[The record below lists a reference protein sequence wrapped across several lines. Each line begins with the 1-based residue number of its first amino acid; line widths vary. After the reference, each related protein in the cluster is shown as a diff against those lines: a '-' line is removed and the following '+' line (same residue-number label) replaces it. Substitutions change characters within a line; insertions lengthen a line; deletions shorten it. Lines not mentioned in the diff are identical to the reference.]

1 MIAVL
6 RGAGLALAAVLA
18 SPAMAQG
25 LPDVPELAQPGAYPV
40 GVLRMDLTDPAQKR
54 TLPLTI
60 WYPATG
66 QGSGAPARYV
76 MKTPGPATS
85 GGHTGVARADVPA
98 LTGKRFPL
106 VVFSHGY
113 RNWATGFSDL
123 AEGLASHGYVVAS
136 IDHQDLEPTTPES
149 RLRSFAQVVLTRSAD
164 QRFVI
169 AELTRRAGTG
179 PLANAYDSTSIALIG
194 YSMGGFGAL
203 ITGGAGLDPAGPLY
217 KVAPPGSLADYA
229 EGAPLEAQAP
239 AGVKAIV
246 AFAPWGGSEPL
257 RAWSAKGLA
266 NLTTPTLFIVGDQD
280 DVSGYR
286 DGVGW
291 LYRNALRADR
301 TMLVYQNA
309 HHNVAGDG
317 VAGIL
322 DPTFEWVE
330 RLEEPVWRRD
340 RILSINRHFVT
351 AFLDRTLKKDAAHG
365 AFLTVPTEKAADGN
379 WPLGAGQ
386 SVGARYAAPDDA
398 GSRGYWP
405 GFQRRWALGLEL
417 HHAAPGARP

>member
-6 RGAGLALAAVLA
+6 RGAGLVLAAVLA
-18 SPAMAQG
+18 SPAVAQG

-54 TLPLTI
+54 DLPLTI
-60 WYPATG
+60 WYPSAG
-66 QGSGAPARYV
+66 QGGAPAHYV
-76 MKTPGPATS
+76 MKTPGPAAT
-85 GGHTGVARADVPA
+85 GGHVGVARVDVPA

-123 AEGLASHGYVVAS
+123 AEGLASHGYVVAA
-136 IDHQDLEPTTPES
+136 IDHTDIEPAKPEEG
-149 RLRSFAQVVLTRSAD
+149 LRSFARVVQTRSAD

-169 AELTRRAGTG
+169 AELTRRATRG
-179 PLANAYDSTSIALIG
+179 PLANSYDPTAIALIG

-203 ITGGAGLDPAGPLY
+203 ITAGAGLDPKNPFF
-217 KVAPPGSLADYA
+217 KIAPGMDAYA
-229 EGAPLEAQAP
+229 EGSSLEAQAP

-246 AFAPWGGSEPL
+246 AFAPWGATPPL
-257 RAWSAKGLA
+257 RAWTPKAVA
-266 NLTTPTLFIVGDQD
+266 NITVPILFAVGDQD
-280 DVSGYR
+280 DVSGYGE
-286 DGVGW
+286 GVEW
-291 LYRNALRADR
+291 LYQNAVGADR

-309 HHNVAGDG
+309 RHNIVGDG
-317 VAGIL
+317 VAGIP
-322 DPTFEWVE
+322 DPSFEWVE

-340 RILSINRHFVT
+340 RILAINRHFVT
-351 AFLDRTLKKDAAHG
+351 AFLDRTLKNDSAHG
-365 AFLTVPTEKAADGN
+365 ALLTVPTEKAADGA

-386 SVGARYAAPDDA
+386 SVGARYAAPDDS

>member
-6 RGAGLALAAVLA
+6 RGAALALAAVLA
-18 SPAMAQG
+18 VPAAAQA

-60 WYPATG
+60 WYPSAG
-66 QGSGAPARYV
+66 QGGAPAHYV

-85 GGHTGVARADVPA
+85 GGHIGVARADVPA

-123 AEGLASHGYVVAS
+123 AEGLASHGYVVAA
-136 IDHQDLEPTTPES
+136 IDHQDLEPTSPES

-169 AELTRRAGTG
+169 AELARRAGTG
-179 PLANAYDSTSIALIG
+179 PLANSYDPASIALIG

-203 ITGGAGLDPAGPLY
+203 ITGGAGLDPEGQLY
-217 KVAPPGSLADYA
+217 KLAPQPGIAPYA

-246 AFAPWGGSEPL
+246 AFAPWGGSPPL

-280 DVSGYR
+280 DVSGYGE
-286 DGVGW
+286 GVGW
-291 LYRNALRADR
+291 VYQNAVHADR

-309 HHNVAGDG
+309 HHNIAGDG
-317 VAGIL
+317 VAGIP

-340 RILSINRHFVT
+340 RILAINRHFVT
-351 AFLDRTLKKDAAHG
+351 
-365 AFLTVPTEKAADGN
+365 AFLTVPTEKAADGT

-417 HHAAPGARP
+417 HHAAPGGRP